1 LPLNF
6 PRILPDYAD
15 GSLVNLMAS
24 IVEAGGGTARHPSL
38 AALPPAEL
46 SAARNVVLLIIDG
59 LGDNY
64 LRRRGAGGALSKARR
79 CAITS
84 VFPSTTASAITT
96 SYTGCTPLEHGLT
109 GWFCYFG
116 EAGCVGAPLPFT
128 SRGDQLP
135 LTRRG
140 VTPQGIFVARPLFES
155 LDVQSFV
162 VTTRDIVDSSYNDR
176 YCTGAKRSAYE
187 QVQKL
192 PAEVERI
199 VKSGTPRKFIYAYW
213 PEYDRTSHRYGS
225 QSPEAF
231 SELGKIDEAF
241 GSLIARLSGT
251 DSIVVATA
259 DHGFIDV
266 APEESLEL
274 PPELA
279 ELLRFPLCGERR
291 VAYCHVHLEREFVER
306 AQDWLGERA
315 EVRPSREL
323 AEEGWFGGGTPHPR
337 FAERIGDVTLAMRG
351 RYAVKDWIAGE
362 SRHLHIGNHGG
373 TSEDE
378 MMIPL
383 IVAKT

>member
-1 LPLNF
+1 MSP
-6 PRILPDYAD
+6 PILPNYAD

-24 IVEAGGGTARHPSL
+24 IVEAEGGTARHPSL

-64 LRRRGAGGALSKARR
+64 LRRRGAGGALSAGRR
-79 CAITS
+79 CAMTS

-116 EAGCVGAPLPFT
+116 EAGCVGAPLPFM
-128 SRGDQLP
+128 SRGDQLS

-140 VTPQGIFVARPLFES
+140 VTPQGIFTAAPLFDS
-155 LDVQSFV
+155 LRVQSFV
-162 VTTRDIVDSSYNDR
+162 VTTRDIVDSSYNAR
-176 YCTGAKRSAYE
+176 YCAGAERCAYE
-187 QVQKL
+187 QAHEL
-192 PAEVERI
+192 PAAVERI
-199 VKSGTPRKFIYAYW
+199 VKSGAQRKFIYAYW
-213 PEYDRTSHRYGS
+213 PEYDRISHRHGS
-225 QSPEAF
+225 QGPQAF
-231 SELGKIDEAF
+231 EQLEKIDAAF
-241 GSLIARLSGT
+241 GSLLSRLSGT
-251 DSIVVATA
+251 DTIVLATA

-274 PPELA
+274 PPQLA

-291 VAYCHVHLEREFVER
+291 VVYCHVRSEEEFVAR

-315 EVRPSREL
+315 DVLPSREL
-323 AEEGWFGGGTPHPR
+323 VREGWFGGGAPHPR
-337 FAERIGDVTLAMRG
+337 FAERIGDVTLMMREH
-351 RYAVKDWIAGE
+351 YAVKDWIAGE
-362 SRHLHIGNHGG
+362 PRHLHIGNHGG

-383 IVAKT
+383 IVAKK

>member
-1 LPLNF
+1 MSP
-6 PRILPDYAD
+6 PILPNYAD

-24 IVEAGGGTARHPSL
+24 IVEAEGGAARHRSL
-38 AALPPAEL
+38 AALRPAEL

-64 LRRRGAGGALSKARR
+64 LRRRGAGGALCAERR

-116 EAGCVGAPLPFT
+116 EAGCVGAPLPFM
-128 SRGDQLP
+128 SRGDQLS

-140 VTPQGIFVARPLFES
+140 VTPQGIFAAPPLFGS
-155 LDVQSFV
+155 LQVQSFV
-162 VTTRDIVDSSYNDR
+162 VTTRDIVDSSYNER
-176 YCTGAKRSAYE
+176 YCAGAQRCAYE
-187 QVQKL
+187 QAHEL
-192 PAEVERI
+192 PGAIERI
-199 VKSGTPRKFIYAYW
+199 VKSGVQRKFIYAYW

-231 SELGKIDEAF
+231 DQLGKIDAAF
-241 GSLIARLSGT
+241 GSLLSRLSGT
-251 DSIVVATA
+251 DTIVVATA

-274 PPELA
+274 PPQLA

-291 VAYCHVHLEREFVER
+291 VAYCHVRSEEEFVAR
-306 AQDWLGERA
+306 AQDWLGGRA
-315 EVRPSREL
+315 DVRPSREL
-323 AEEGWFGGGTPHPR
+323 AQEGWFGGGAPHPR
-337 FAERIGDVTLAMRG
+337 FAERIGDVTLMMRD

-362 SRHLHIGNHGG
+362 PRHLHIGNHGG

-383 IVAKT
+383 IVAKR